1 MAQIIQ
7 IQLRRD
13 TAANWT
19 AQNPI
24 LAQGEPALETD
35 TGRLKFGDG
44 TTNYNSLPYFDSDKT
59 FNFVQGVAA
68 NIWNIAHNLGK
79 FPSVTIFDSADTP
92 LIGEIEHLNDNNLN
106 INFNKAVSGKAYLN

>member
-1 MAQIIQ
+1 MASIVQ

-19 AQNPI
+19 ANNPT

-44 TTNYNSLPYFDSDKT
+44 ATAYNSLAYFAADK
-59 FNFVQGVAA
+59 NFVFTQGVAA
-68 NIWNIAHNLGK
+68 GSWNVAHNLNK
-79 FPSVTIFDSADTP
+79 LPAVQVFDSAGTP
-92 LIGEIEHLNDNNLN
+92 LKGEVNHVDNNNL
-106 INFNKAVSGKAYLN
+106 IIKFNNPVSGNAYLN

>member
-1 MAQIIQ
+1 MASIVQ

-19 AQNPI
+19 TNNPI
-24 LAQGEPALETD
+24 LLQGEPALETD

-44 TTNYNSLPYFDSDKT
+44 TTAYNSLAYFDTDKT

-68 NIWNIAHNLGK
+68 TVWNINHNLGK
-79 FPSVTIFDSADTP
+79 FPSVSIFDSADTP
-92 LIGEIEHLNDNNLN
+92 LIGQIEHIDDNNVE

>member
-1 MAQIIQ
+1 MASIIQ

-19 AQNPI
+19 SNNPT

-44 TTNYNSLPYFDSDKT
+44 VTAYNSLTYFATDK
-59 FNFVQGVAA
+59 NFVFNQAVA
-68 NIWNIAHNLGK
+68 NSVWNITHNLDK
-79 FPSVTIFDSADTP
+79 LPAVQAFDSAGTQ
-92 LIGEIEHLNDNNLN
+92 LHGEINHLNNNTLN
-106 INFNKAVSGKAYLN
+106 ISFNNAVSGNAYLN